1 VLVDN
6 RTGVELVNEPEL
18 SLCVPEDST
27 RLDVVDCNVVCEVV
41 FDDSFAVDGDDITEA
56 NGGVDRTPVG
66 RISGKVMLVGSP
78 G

>member
-1 VLVDN
+1 VDN

-27 RLDVVDCNVVCEVV
+27 RPDVVGCNVVCDVV
-41 FDDSFAVDGDDITEA
+41 FDDSFAVDGEDVTAKRGPD
-56 NGGVDRTPVG
+56 GTPAG
-66 RISGKVMLVGSP
+66 RLGCKVMLVGSP